1 MSDPK
6 DQPAAM
12 DLLKTVPLFAS
23 LEKKYLKTLAATA
36 ADQRYK
42 AGDVLIAEG
51 QKGIGFYLIA
61 EGQVNV
67 EKGGRTVA
75 TLGPGQFFGEMAL
88 LDEEPRTATV
98 KAVSPTRCLVLS
110 SWEFWGTAAAGDP
123 TVLKALLRETVR
135 RLRQAAPGPED

>member
-67 EKGGRTVA
+67 EKVGEPV
-75 TLGPGQFFGEMAL
+75 GPSARGNFSG
-88 LDEEPRTATV
+88 
-98 KAVSPTRCLVLS
+98 KWH
-110 SWEFWGTAAAGDP
+110 SWT
-123 TVLKALLRETVR
+123 KS
-135 RLRQAAPGPED
+135 PGPRPSRPSARPVAWSSPRGSFGGPRPRGTRPF